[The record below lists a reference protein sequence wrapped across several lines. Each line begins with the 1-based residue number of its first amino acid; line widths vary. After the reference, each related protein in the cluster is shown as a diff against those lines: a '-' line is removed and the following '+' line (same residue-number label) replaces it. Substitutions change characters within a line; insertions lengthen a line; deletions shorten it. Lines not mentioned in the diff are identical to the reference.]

1 MKLFFITLIFTI
13 SADLIGQN
21 RIGNNV
27 LYYLKS
33 FKSQEQID
41 SIATQ
46 IAKFLVLKQSKFQL
60 LLESPLTENQKRKRR
75 QKLRIKA
82 YRKQFLEN

>member
-1 MKLFFITLIFTI
+1 MNLFFITQVLTI

-33 FKSQEQID
+33 FNSPEQID
-41 SIATQ
+41 SITTQ
-46 IAKFLVLKQSKFQL
+46 IAKFLVLQQRKLQL
-60 LLESPLTENQKRKRR
+60 PLESPLTENQKRKRR

-82 YRKQFLEN
+82 YRKQFLKN

>member
-1 MKLFFITLIFTI
+1 MKFFFITLIFTV

-60 LLESPLTENQKRKRR
+60 PLESPLTENQKRKRR

-82 YRKQFLEN
+82 YRKHYFEN

>member
-1 MKLFFITLIFTI
+1 MKFFFITLIFTV

-27 LYYLKS
+27 HYYLKS
-33 FKSQEQID
+33 FKSREQID

-60 LLESPLTENQKRKRR
+60 PLESPLTENEKRKRR

-82 YRKQFLEN
+82 YRKHYVEN

>member
-41 SIATQ
+41 SITTQ

-60 LLESPLTENQKRKRR
+60 PLESPLTENQKRKRR

-82 YRKQFLEN
+82 YRKRFLEN

>member
-1 MKLFFITLIFTI
+1 MNLFFIIQIFTI

-33 FKSQEQID
+33 FNSPEQID
-41 SIATQ
+41 SITTQ
-46 IAKFLVLKQSKFQL
+46 IAKFLVLQQRKLQL
-60 LLESPLTENQKRKRR
+60 PLESPLTENQKRKRR

-82 YRKQFLEN
+82 YRKQFLKN

>member
-41 SIATQ
+41 SITTQ

-60 LLESPLTENQKRKRR
+60 PLESPLTENQKRKRR